1 MGTTRHLL
9 GGAGERATRAG
20 SLGGHLPGARHHH
33 RRHHGRPD
41 RRSDGPVRRHTTGG
55 NRRPSR
61 RVPAEDHAQRD
72 RVHHIRGGGD
82 RGRALLRTG
91 DAGEAQRIRGPEGH
105 RHAQPEA
112 GGGDLRPGAHR
123 LRRGLRLRPRPL
135 QGRGPA
141 AALHRPRP
149 VPRRDRHRPP
159 RRRPLHGVPWSHL
172 QFPTSHPN
180 RSRQCPRR
188 SGMTSKALEVEGL
201 TKIYGEGHTAV
212 TAVSEASLDLAGN
225 EFVGLLGPS
234 GSGKTTLISMIGA
247 LLTPTDGSVRIG
259 GEDISGMSKKE
270 QTRFRANRIGFV
282 FQSFNLVPF
291 LTARE
296 NLTVMANVSD
306 LSKKEIGDR
315 ADQLLEELGLADRRD
330 NLPEQLS
337 GGERQRV
344 AIERALVTDPDLI
357 LVDEP
362 TASLDTELGKA
373 VVEMLAK
380 EIKERNKAGIMVTHD
395 LRMVEY
401 TDRTI
406 EIVDG
411 RLRI

>member
-1 MGTTRHLL
+1 
-9 GGAGERATRAG
+9 
-20 SLGGHLPGARHHH
+20 
-33 RRHHGRPD
+33 
-41 RRSDGPVRRHTTGG
+41 
-55 NRRPSR
+55 
-61 RVPAEDHAQRD
+61 
-72 RVHHIRGGGD
+72 
-82 RGRALLRTG
+82 
-91 DAGEAQRIRGPEGH
+91 
-105 RHAQPEA
+105 
-112 GGGDLRPGAHR
+112 
-123 LRRGLRLRPRPL
+123 
-135 QGRGPA
+135 
-141 AALHRPRP
+141 
-149 VPRRDRHRPP
+149 
-159 RRRPLHGVPWSHL
+159 
-172 QFPTSHPN
+172 
-180 RSRQCPRR
+180 
-188 SGMTSKALEVEGL
+188 MTSKALEVEGL

-234 GSGKTTLISMIGA
+234 GSGKTTLISMIGV

-344 AIERALVTDPDLI
+344 AIGRALVTDPDLI

>member
-1 MGTTRHLL
+1 M
-9 GGAGERATRAG
+9 
-20 SLGGHLPGARHHH
+20 S
-33 RRHHGRPD
+33 
-41 RRSDGPVRRHTTGG
+41 
-55 NRRPSR
+55 
-61 RVPAEDHAQRD
+61 
-72 RVHHIRGGGD
+72 
-82 RGRALLRTG
+82 
-91 DAGEAQRIRGPEGH
+91 
-105 RHAQPEA
+105 
-112 GGGDLRPGAHR
+112 
-123 LRRGLRLRPRPL
+123 
-135 QGRGPA
+135 
-141 AALHRPRP
+141 
-149 VPRRDRHRPP
+149 
-159 RRRPLHGVPWSHL
+159 
-172 QFPTSHPN
+172 
-180 RSRQCPRR
+180 
-188 SGMTSKALEVEGL
+188 SKALEVEGL

-344 AIERALVTDPDLI
+344 AIGRALVTDPDLI

>member
-1 MGTTRHLL
+1 
-9 GGAGERATRAG
+9 
-20 SLGGHLPGARHHH
+20 
-33 RRHHGRPD
+33 
-41 RRSDGPVRRHTTGG
+41 
-55 NRRPSR
+55 
-61 RVPAEDHAQRD
+61 
-72 RVHHIRGGGD
+72 
-82 RGRALLRTG
+82 
-91 DAGEAQRIRGPEGH
+91 
-105 RHAQPEA
+105 
-112 GGGDLRPGAHR
+112 
-123 LRRGLRLRPRPL
+123 
-135 QGRGPA
+135 
-141 AALHRPRP
+141 
-149 VPRRDRHRPP
+149 
-159 RRRPLHGVPWSHL
+159 
-172 QFPTSHPN
+172 
-180 RSRQCPRR
+180 
-188 SGMTSKALEVEGL
+188 
-201 TKIYGEGHTAV
+201 
-212 TAVSEASLDLAGN
+212 
-225 EFVGLLGPS
+225 
-234 GSGKTTLISMIGA
+234 
-247 LLTPTDGSVRIG
+247 
-259 GEDISGMSKKE
+259 MSKKE

-344 AIERALVTDPDLI
+344 AIGRALVTDPDLI